1 MADNAT
7 DYKSGFVFEDAE
19 YAVVKYSETIIPGD
33 LLMITG
39 VNSEY
44 KPIVARHTGS
54 GKARFVAIRDGDANS
69 PGLSQVLRRGRTKL
83 TFGGTVAAGDTIA
96 PNNNKVV
103 EAGWGGGGARPA
115 PFHLLR
121 LRQAR
126 LGWTRWVGGPLKKKK

>member
-103 EAGWGGGGARPA
+103 EAGSAGAGTACGYAINAGADDDTGLIWFDGGIS
-115 PFHLLR
+115 
-121 LRQAR
+121 
-126 LGWTRWVGGPLKKKK
+126 